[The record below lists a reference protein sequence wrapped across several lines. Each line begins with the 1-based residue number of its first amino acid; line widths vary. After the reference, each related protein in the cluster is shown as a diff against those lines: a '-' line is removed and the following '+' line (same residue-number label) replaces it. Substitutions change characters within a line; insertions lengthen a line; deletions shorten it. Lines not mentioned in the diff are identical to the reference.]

1 MKIMFENKNR
11 FVIKIIVTN
20 KVYYFKKIFLSS
32 TDNAIRFSMSENI
45 SESCIFYSK
54 KEAKEKVELLNL
66 IKKPLKDVIIYQIF
80 KLKNI

>member
-1 MKIMFENKNR
+1 MKIMYEPSR
-11 FVIKIIVTN
+11 YVIKIILTN

-32 TDNAIRFSMSENI
+32 PDNGIRFSMTENI
-45 SESCIFYSK
+45 SDAYPFISK